1 MWEKF
6 QLYELIEIVRQN
18 SDLDFAKLYHKVQ
31 DSQQTS
37 DDVIQIKDLAN
48 TITATWLHEFAK
60 VYQNKYL
67 AVQENGD
74 CIGKLDSEVVL
85 IKVHDSNKDI
95 ETYIIPYL

>member
-1 MWEKF
+1 M
-6 QLYELIEIVRQN
+6 
-18 SDLDFAKLYHKVQ
+18 
-31 DSQQTS
+31 
-37 DDVIQIKDLAN
+37 IQIKDLAN
-48 TITATWLHEFAK
+48 TITATWLHGFAK

-95 ETYIIPYL
+95 ETYIISYLYLITLVSLKLPTSLQNQNCVLVQGKY